1 MSTPQPGSLDTE
13 ASSREKERI
22 QRAYERY
29 DEQPSERAK
38 RDLSN
43 PGTRRIIAERDA
55 ELKRLLA
62 QTKLLP
68 GGNPRVLDVGCAH
81 GYVLTKL
88 IEWGAKATRLSGIDL
103 LPDRVEMAR
112 ARCPGARI
120 DVGSAERL
128 PYPDASFELVV
139 ASTLFS
145 SILDDAMAKRVAS
158 EIVRVLVP
166 DGTIFWFDSRYGN
179 PSNPD
184 VRGISRRR
192 VAELFPGCRLELR
205 SLTLL
210 PPLARRLGR
219 TTRAL
224 YPLLTL
230 LPPLRAR
237 LVGLIFKPSA

>member
-1 MSTPQPGSLDTE
+1 VSAPQPGRLDTE
-13 ASSREKERI
+13 ASSREKKRI

-62 QTKLLP
+62 QTGLLP

-81 GYVLTKL
+81 GYVLAKL
-88 IEWGAKATRLSGIDL
+88 IEWGAESTRLNGIDL
-103 LPDRVEMAR
+103 LPDRVEVAR
-112 ARCPGARI
+112 TQCPGARI
-120 DVGSAERL
+120 DVGSADQM
-128 PYPDASFELVV
+128 PYPDASFELVI

-145 SILDDAMAKRVAS
+145 SILDNAMSKRVAS

-166 DGTIFWFDSRYGN
+166 NAVVFWFDSRYGN

-192 VAELFPGCRLELR
+192 VADLFPGCRLEIR

-219 TTRAL
+219 TTGVL